1 MKALGKEPDPDKM
14 PLRDED
20 FPYEVQTAFFIHSLL
35 PDVWDGAGG
44 NYFGKN
50 WNALGTILDVYEVEN
65 SKDVILF
72 LRYIDSL
79 NIAKKN
85 KDLAKQRKREET
97 KNKGGQVIQRPPR
110 LK

>member
-1 MKALGKEPDPDKM
+1 MEALGKEPDPDKM

-20 FPYEVQTAFFIHSLL
+20 FPYEVKTALFIHSLL
-35 PDVWDGAGG
+35 PDIWDGAGG

-85 KDLAKQRKREET
+85 KDLAKQRKREEN
-97 KNKGGQVIQRPPR
+97 KNKGGW
-110 LK
+110 LFSKHHT

>member
-1 MKALGKEPDPDKM
+1 MEALGKEPDPHKM

-20 FPYEVQTAFFIHSLL
+20 FPYEVQMAFYIHSML

-50 WNALGTILDVYEVEN
+50 WSALGTILDVYKVEN

-72 LRYIDSL
+72 LKYIDSFTTL
-79 NIAKKN
+79 SKNDQIDKKR
-85 KDLAKQRKREET
+85 KQQERKE
-97 KNKGGQVIQRPPR
+97 KGGIGNIPPSP
-110 LK
+110 K

>member
-72 LRYIDSL
+72 IKYIDSFNKL
-79 NIAKKN
+79 SKNDEIDKKR
-85 KDLAKQRKREET
+85 KQQERKE
-97 KNKGGQVIQRPPR
+97 KGGVGNIPPR
-110 LK
+110 PK

>member
-20 FPYEVQTAFFIHSLL
+20 FPYEVQIALFIHSLL
-35 PDVWDGAGG
+35 PDIWDGAGG

-50 WNALGTILDVYEVEN
+50 WNALGIILDVYEVEN

-97 KNKGGQVIQRPPR
+97 KNKGGQVIQKPPR